1 MVAAAGA
8 IVKSGATATDVPKGQ
23 MEENARSAETLFES
37 RKVDEIRD
45 VEKRTIREAEDKEE
59 ELRRGAAIFIVFPC
73 CISCIL
79 LFPSFSSLSLLQ
91 PSSFASLARATPSI
105 FSAARAPFPTNSNAV
120 DSHHHHTHTQAS
132 RTSSRISSAFDRFR

>member
-79 LFPSFSSLSLLQ
+79 LFISFSSLSTSAFVLRL
-91 PSSFASLARATPSI
+91 SREGHAVDFLSCARALPNEFQRRRFTPPPHPHTSLTNL
-105 FSAARAPFPTNSNAV
+105 FPN
-120 DSHHHHTHTQAS
+120 
-132 RTSSRISSAFDRFR
+132 I